1 MEPWRF
7 PPPSMFGSPSP
18 AFIRYSPRPL
28 LPMYSRA
35 NPRLLPP
42 NFFHHPPPWTRPPP
56 PAPEDASSIVARW
69 EAEVSPSVTER
80 RKALEAKKRITV
92 IEFKKKL
99 KRWKELLDASG
110 TLDSQT
116 IVQCLDLDSTLALI
130 DPDSVHDHII
140 TLIQLSG
147 ELYLSPTT
155 YFVVC
160 CLSHVAVDQEE
171 LDCLQREC
179 TDPEILEFIKRKI
192 ARGRRRRQNHNTLPI
207 VLPTPVS
214 ETLSHIAPAD
224 VPPSSSQT
232 VDKSLTPPGK
242 TVEDDTIPRQK
253 YLDELKKASAYC
265 QSRLGLLKKLKILRE
280 ARVNQFRNQGKL
292 LPVELDMAFEKKR
305 SSIQADVESMLQAI
319 RKLEERFKALSHWD
333 TYLLPRGAMEG
344 HEPGDPSRHPAS
356 RLPITWELPPCRADS
371 SS

>member
-110 TLDSQT
+110 TLDS
-116 IVQCLDLDSTLALI
+116 
-130 DPDSVHDHII
+130 
-140 TLIQLSG
+140 
-147 ELYLSPTT
+147 
-155 YFVVC
+155 
-160 CLSHVAVDQEE
+160 QEE

-280 ARVNQFRNQGKL
+280 ARVNQFRNQVPL
-292 LPVELDMAFEKKR
+292 
-305 SSIQADVESMLQAI
+305 
-319 RKLEERFKALSHWD
+319 
-333 TYLLPRGAMEG
+333 
-344 HEPGDPSRHPAS
+344 
-356 RLPITWELPPCRADS
+356 
-371 SS
+371 